1 MPEEYLSHHGIKNQ
15 KWGQRRFQNK
25 DGSLTPLG
33 RIRYGVGRYQ
43 KEDGSLTRVGKKAI
57 RKDIE
62 KMKIPEK
69 YKAYKKANEKYYDNP
84 DKEDEV
90 LSEVVK
96 TKHTYDM
103 SVYKMT
109 NDFLN
114 KYGNKRVSEVRE
126 LTAKG
131 QEEVRRLLKDSEK
144 DRSVWDENISVVRRA
159 NAYENEKNLNDL
171 RLNKAITKEIDRSYN
186 KTYGERITTS
196 ETTKESKDR
205 YERYLKDQV
214 KKNKKNGYY

>member
-1 MPEEYLSHHGIKNQ
+1 MSEEYLSHHGIKNQ

-84 DKEDEV
+84 DKENEL
-90 LSEVVK
+90 LSDVVK
-96 TKHTYDM
+96 TKHAYDM

-131 QEEVRRLLKDSEK
+131 QDEVRRLLKDYEK
-144 DRSVWDENISVVRRA
+144 DKSVWDENISVVRRA

-171 RLNKAITKEIDRSYN
+171 KLNKAITKEIDRSYN

-205 YERYLKDQV
+205 YERYLKDQM

>member
-84 DKEDEV
+84 DKENEL
-90 LSEVVK
+90 LSDVVK
-96 TKHTYDM
+96 TKHAYDM

-171 RLNKAITKEIDRSYN
+171 KLNKAITKEIDRSYN

-205 YERYLKDQV
+205 YERYLKDQM

>member
-1 MPEEYLSHHGIKNQ
+1 MSEEYLSHHGIKNQ

-84 DKEDEV
+84 DKENEL
-90 LSEVVK
+90 LSDVVK
-96 TKHTYDM
+96 TKHAYDM

-131 QEEVRRLLKDSEK
+131 QEEVRRLLKDYEK
-144 DRSVWDENISVVRRA
+144 DKSVWDENISVVRRA
-159 NAYENEKNLNDL
+159 NAYENEKKLDDL
-171 RLNKAITKEIDRSYN
+171 RLNKAITKEIDRAYN
-186 KTYGERITTS
+186 KAYGERITTS
-196 ETTKESKDR
+196 ETTKESKDE
-205 YERYLKDQV
+205 YERYLKDQM